1 MNQYNTEEMTALVH
15 NRLFRGGRIG
25 HLWRVFRSNHLSGIF
40 QISGDGQ
47 KCSLEMVQGATAR
60 FTFEGQQERLD
71 SDKALKRLKH
81 FVRKRGARFSI
92 YVAP

>member
-1 MNQYNTEEMTALVH
+1 MNEYKTEEMTALVH

-25 HLWRVFRSNHLSGIF
+25 HLWRVFRGNQLSGIF

-47 KCSLEMVQGATAR
+47 ACNLEIVQGTTAR
-60 FTFEGQQERLD
+60 FSFEDQQDNRD
-71 SDKALKRLKH
+71 SDKTLERLKH
-81 FVRKRGARFSI
+81 FVRKTDVRFSI

>member
-1 MNQYNTEEMTALVH
+1 MNQDNTEEMTTLVH
-15 NRLFRGGRIG
+15 TRLFRGGRIG

-47 KCSLEMVQGATAR
+47 TCNLEIVRGATAS
-60 FTFEGQQERLD
+60 FTFEDQQESWD
-71 SDKALKRLKH
+71 SDKTLERLKH
-81 FVRKRGARFSI
+81 FVRKSGVRFSI